1 MTTIDTFDDILA
13 AMDREPRLR
22 EAVRERVLD
31 EEIRRLPASVQELRE
46 MIAELSQMVR
56 DYIAATNERLDR
68 LEAGQAELRAGQ
80 AGLRADVDELK
91 AGQAGLRAGQAGL
104 RADVDELKA
113 GQAELKAGQAELRAD
128 VDELKAGQVEMRAD
142 IAELKAGQSR
152 IEERQDRTDADIKEI
167 KTDMSDIKGQLVPLH
182 ARRMVGRIADVTQ
195 SRRPRWMEN
204 TDIIDISD
212 DADTSDVPPNELESF
227 RAIDLALRAVAK
239 NVPGNQE
246 QYIVIECT
254 GTITRNDVTRA
265 ARNAEYMT
273 RFTGKPAQAVVIGYS
288 IPDAVAEL
296 ARERAVHCIM
306 VTNKSTRPR

>member
-13 AMDREPRLR
+13 AMDRDPQLL

-31 EEIRRLPASVQELRE
+31 AEIRRLPASVQELRE
-46 MIAELSQMVR
+46 MIAELRQMLR
-56 DYIAATNERLDR
+56 DYIAATNERLAR

-80 AGLRADVDELK
+80 A
-91 AGQAGLRAGQAGL
+91 
-104 RADVDELKA
+104 
-113 GQAELKAGQAELRAD
+113 
-128 VDELKAGQVEMRAD
+128 
-142 IAELKAGQSR
+142 R
-152 IEERQDRTDADIKEI
+152 IEERQDRADADIKEI
-167 KTDMSDIKGQLVPLH
+167 KNDMSDIKGQLVPLH

-227 RAIDLALRAVAK
+227 RAIDLAMRAVAK
-239 NVPGNQE
+239 NVPGNPE

-273 RFTGKPAQAVVIGYS
+273 RFTGKPSQAVVIGYS
-288 IPDAVAEL
+288 IPDAIAEM

-306 VTNKSTRPR
+306 VTNKSARPR

>member
-68 LEAGQAELRAGQ
+68 LEAGQSE
-80 AGLRADVDELK
+80 
-91 AGQAGLRAGQAGL
+91 L

-113 GQAELKAGQAELRAD
+113 GQAEMRADIVELKAGQA
-128 VDELKAGQVEMRAD
+128 EMRAD

>member
-13 AMDREPRLR
+13 AMDRDPQLL

-31 EEIRRLPASVQELRE
+31 AEIRRLPASVQELRE
-46 MIAELSQMVR
+46 MIAELRQMLR

-68 LEAGQAELRAGQ
+68 LEAGQAEL
-80 AGLRADVDELK
+80 
-91 AGQAGLRAGQAGL
+91 
-104 RADVDELKA
+104 
-113 GQAELKAGQAELRAD
+113 KAGQAELRAD
-128 VDELKAGQVEMRAD
+128 VSELKAGQA
-142 IAELKAGQSR
+142 R
-152 IEERQDRTDADIKEI
+152 IEERQDRADTDIKEI
-167 KTDMSDIKGQLVPLH
+167 KNDMSDIKGQLVPLH

-227 RAIDLALRAVAK
+227 RAIDLAMRAVAK
-239 NVPGNQE
+239 NVPGNPE

-273 RFTGKPAQAVVIGYS
+273 RFTGKPSQAVVIGYN
-288 IPDAVAEL
+288 IPDAIAEL

-306 VTNKSTRPR
+306 VTNKSARPR

>member
-1 MTTIDTFDDILA
+1 
-13 AMDREPRLR
+13 
-22 EAVRERVLD
+22 
-31 EEIRRLPASVQELRE
+31 
-46 MIAELSQMVR
+46 
-56 DYIAATNERLDR
+56 
-68 LEAGQAELRAGQ
+68 
-80 AGLRADVDELK
+80 
-91 AGQAGLRAGQAGL
+91 
-104 RADVDELKA
+104 
-113 GQAELKAGQAELRAD
+113 
-128 VDELKAGQVEMRAD
+128 MRAD

-152 IEERQDRTDADIKEI
+152 IEERQDRADTDIKEI
-167 KTDMSDIKGQLVPLH
+167 KTDMSDIKGQLVPLCTRGVWWG
-182 ARRMVGRIADVTQ
+182 ALPMLR
-195 SRRPRWMEN
+195 SRAAPAGWRTPTLLTFPTMPTPAMCRPTNW
-204 TDIIDISD
+204 
-212 DADTSDVPPNELESF
+212 ESF

>member
-68 LEAGQAELRAGQ
+68 LEAGQA
-80 AGLRADVDELK
+80 D
-91 AGQAGLRAGQAGL
+91 L

-113 GQAELKAGQAELRAD
+113 GQAEMRADIVELKAGQA
-128 VDELKAGQVEMRAD
+128 EMRAD

>member
-68 LEAGQAELRAGQ
+68 LEAGQSELRAGQ

-91 AGQAGLRAGQAGL
+91 AGQAEM
-104 RADVDELKA
+104 RADIVELKA
-113 GQAELKAGQAELRAD
+113 GQA
-128 VDELKAGQVEMRAD
+128 EMRAD

>member
-46 MIAELSQMVR
+46 MIAELSRMVR

-68 LEAGQAELRAGQ
+68 LEAGQSE
-80 AGLRADVDELK
+80 
-91 AGQAGLRAGQAGL
+91 L

-113 GQAELKAGQAELRAD
+113 GQAEMRADIVELKAGQA
-128 VDELKAGQVEMRAD
+128 EMRAD

-152 IEERQDRTDADIKEI
+152 IEERQDRADTDIKEI

>member
-13 AMDREPRLR
+13 AMDRDPQLL

-46 MIAELSQMVR
+46 MIAELRQMLR

-80 AGLRADVDELK
+80 A
-91 AGQAGLRAGQAGL
+91 
-104 RADVDELKA
+104 
-113 GQAELKAGQAELRAD
+113 
-128 VDELKAGQVEMRAD
+128 
-142 IAELKAGQSR
+142 R
-152 IEERQDRTDADIKEI
+152 IEERQDRADADIKEI
-167 KTDMSDIKGQLVPLH
+167 KNDMSDIKGQLVPLH

-227 RAIDLALRAVAK
+227 RAIDLAMRAVAK
-239 NVPGNQE
+239 NVPGNPE

-273 RFTGKPAQAVVIGYS
+273 RFTGKPSQAVVIGYN
-288 IPDAVAEL
+288 IPDAIAEL

-306 VTNKSTRPR
+306 VTNKSARPR

>member
-13 AMDREPRLR
+13 AMDRDPQLL

-46 MIAELSQMVR
+46 MIAELRQMLR

-68 LEAGQAELRAGQ
+68 LEAGQAEL
-80 AGLRADVDELK
+80 K
-91 AGQAGLRAGQAGL
+91 AGQA
-104 RADVDELKA
+104 
-113 GQAELKAGQAELRAD
+113 
-128 VDELKAGQVEMRAD
+128 
-142 IAELKAGQSR
+142 R
-152 IEERQDRTDADIKEI
+152 IEERQDRADADIKEI
-167 KTDMSDIKGQLVPLH
+167 KNDMSDIKGQLVPLH

-204 TDIIDISD
+204 TEIIDISD

-227 RAIDLALRAVAK
+227 RAIDLAMRAVAK
-239 NVPGNQE
+239 NVPGNPE

-288 IPDAVAEL
+288 IPDAIAEM

-306 VTNKSTRPR
+306 VTNKSARPR

>member
-13 AMDREPRLR
+13 AMDRDPQLL

-46 MIAELSQMVR
+46 MIAELRQMLR

-68 LEAGQAELRAGQ
+68 LEAGQAELRA
-80 AGLRADVDELK
+80 DVSELK
-91 AGQAGLRAGQAGL
+91 AGQA
-104 RADVDELKA
+104 
-113 GQAELKAGQAELRAD
+113 
-128 VDELKAGQVEMRAD
+128 
-142 IAELKAGQSR
+142 R
-152 IEERQDRTDADIKEI
+152 IEERQDRADADIKEI
-167 KTDMSDIKGQLVPLH
+167 KNDMSDIKGQLVPLH

-227 RAIDLALRAVAK
+227 RAIDLAMRAVAK
-239 NVPGNQE
+239 NVPGNPE

-273 RFTGKPAQAVVIGYS
+273 RFTGKPSQAVVIGYS
-288 IPDAVAEL
+288 IPDAIAEL

-306 VTNKSTRPR
+306 VTNKSARPR

>member
-13 AMDREPRLR
+13 AMDRDPRLR

-31 EEIRRLPASVQELRE
+31 AEIRRLPASVQELRE
-46 MIAELSQMVR
+46 MIAELRQMLR

-80 AGLRADVDELK
+80 A
-91 AGQAGLRAGQAGL
+91 
-104 RADVDELKA
+104 
-113 GQAELKAGQAELRAD
+113 
-128 VDELKAGQVEMRAD
+128 
-142 IAELKAGQSR
+142 R
-152 IEERQDRTDADIKEI
+152 IEERQDRADADIKEI
-167 KTDMSDIKGQLVPLH
+167 KNDMSDIKGQLVPLH

-227 RAIDLALRAVAK
+227 RAIDLAMRAVAK
-239 NVPGNQE
+239 NVPGNPE

-273 RFTGKPAQAVVIGYS
+273 RFTGKPSQAVVIGYS
-288 IPDAVAEL
+288 IPDAIAEL

-306 VTNKSTRPR
+306 VTNKSARPR